1 MRALALVGL
10 ISTMLEKDMIRGTR
24 WILGDVDRA
33 IRAALVGLWVPP
45 ADEPRAVSRWA
56 RNAPKFEKV
65 SKTAQPRRIDALVD

>member
-1 MRALALVGL
+1 LVRALALVGL

-45 ADEPRAVSRWA
+45 ADAEQRAVPRWN
-56 RNAPKFEKV
+56 RSAPKFEQV
-65 SKTAQPRRIDALVD
+65 SKQAAAGEG